1 MQADIFWSSIV
12 KDKMFYLF
20 PFQAF
25 YKLFDGGSEI
35 IDFCA
40 FLASK
45 GFLIYNDQASVME
58 NYRRRR
64 VRKQFM
70 HPLKWL

>member
-1 MQADIFWSSIV
+1 MQSDSFWSSVV

-35 IDFCA
+35 IDFGA

-70 HPLKWL
+70 HPLKRL